1 MGGILE
7 MSNCPFDLKFSSHL
21 SEKRLQRAFNNLGGS
36 VVHRIIGFTLFLLGA
51 KRENIAKHLG
61 LPLGTFLSFLTRI
74 EKYGLIAFKDRRK
87 ADLFQ
92 LKPIER
98 PPNIFFTFND
108 QQVTIQL
115 GPKNQALNIPRNN
128 LLQLK
133 VVLLTFFNSGLLSAK
148 EIAGLLGLSER
159 HIRELNSKM
168 HEQDALSLVD
178 KRKGQLQ
185 EYRFSPEV
193 KAQLVQQFA
202 AHAITGKPTSS
213 HVIAEQLSQRC
224 NIDLPARSVRFQV
237 NKLGLSQIRKS
248 LPDLVETL
256 KKTPVDMFEVD
267 K

>member
-1 MGGILE
+1 M
-7 MSNCPFDLKFSSHL
+7 
-21 SEKRLQRAFNNLGGS
+21 R
-36 VVHRIIGFTLFLLGA
+36 
-51 KRENIAKHLG
+51 
-61 LPLGTFLSFLTRI
+61 
-74 EKYGLIAFKDRRK
+74 KYGLIAFEDRRK
-87 ADLFQ
+87 ADPFQ

-98 PPNIFFTFND
+98 PPNISFTMND

-148 EIAGLLGLSER
+148 EIAGILGLSER
-159 HIRELNSKM
+159 HIRELKSKM
-168 HEQDALSLVD
+168 YEEDAFSLVD

-213 HVIAEQLSQRC
+213 HVIAEQLNQRC

-267 K
+267 E